1 MFQSIVMLDDVSV
14 RVWILF
20 AIAIAAYGPAL
31 YIFRYLTDTPLRRD
45 ITSAPKDYGWRSVA
59 QFRRN
64 FFILAGLISLSL
76 FIFTPTADAFARSP
90 SFWPLLIVLMG
101 LWAASTIVSA
111 FRKGRIQ
118 PIVRGVD
125 WTFERKSQPKR
136 FWAALLWNGTLG
148 GLCISMGAIGVRD
161 APVQQ
166 EREKCHNYQDRF
178 SAVEAIEACNALLK
192 GANGRAQRSDILLA
206 RGNGHYD
213 QKNYILAE
221 RDYAASANLDPES
234 SAVWYNLGLVSTK
247 LGNRSASIR
256 HYGQAITKDN
266 KNGEAFLNRGLLFL
280 DDGEL
285 DRAIADFTEAANL
298 EPENATALANRG
310 IAYVWK
316 RDTQKALVDFQKVDA
331 IDRSNVI
338 VLHGRALLSLHGGN
352 PHAAIEQLS
361 AAIGHD
367 PDDLWALRLRGDIYE
382 SLGDYARSQA
392 DTDRVLKINRGM
404 TSKS

>member
-1 MFQSIVMLDDVSV
+1 MFQSIVMFDDVPV
-14 RVWILF
+14 RVWIWL
-20 AIAIAAYGPAL
+20 AIAIAAYAPAL
-31 YIFRYLTDTPLRRD
+31 YIFRYLTDTPRRRD

-59 QFRRN
+59 LFRRN
-64 FFILAGLISLSL
+64 FFILAGLISFGF
-76 FIFTPTADAFARSP
+76 FIFTPFAEAFARSP
-90 SFWPLLIVLMG
+90 SFWPLLIALMG
-101 LWAASTIVSA
+101 LWAAFTIVSG

-118 PIVRGVD
+118 PIIKGAD
-125 WTFERKSQPKR
+125 WTFERASQPKR
-136 FWAALLWNGTLG
+136 FWGALMWNGALA
-148 GLCISMGAIGVRD
+148 GLCIYAGAIGVRD

-166 EREKCHNYQDRF
+166 EQKKCHNYQDRF

-192 GANGRAQRSDILLA
+192 MANGRAERSGILLA
-206 RGNGHYD
+206 RGSGYYD

-221 RDYAASANLDPES
+221 RDYAASANLDPRN
-234 SAVWYNLGLVSTK
+234 SAVWYNPGLVSTK
-247 LGNRSASIR
+247 LDNRSASIR
-256 HYGQAITKDN
+256 YYGQAITKDN
-266 KNGEAFLNRGLLFL
+266 RNGEAFLNRGLLFL
-280 DDGEL
+280 DDGQL

-298 EPENATALANRG
+298 EPKNATALANRG

-316 RDTQKALVDFQKVDA
+316 RDTQKALADFRKVDA

-338 VLHGRALLSLHGGN
+338 VLHGRALLSLHDGN